1 MVRAKGIWML
11 LEKGIETWSFILAV
25 HYTQK

>member
-11 LEKGIETWSFILAV
+11 LEKGIETWSFILSIDP
-25 HYTQK
+25 TQN

>member
-11 LEKGIETWSFILAV
+11 LEKGIETGAFILV
-25 HYTQK
+25 THYTQK